1 MCIRDRDWLRDRAT
15 AAINNGIPIF
25 VTEWGSIG
33 YSIIDS
39 EANKWMNW
47 CHTNKISHVNW
58 AVNDKEEEWSIVI
71 PGASTTGQWQESDLT
86 EAGKLAKNIISN
98 WPD

>member
-1 MCIRDRDWLRDRAT
+1 MEDLPVRNT
-15 AAINNGIPIF
+15 
-25 VTEWGSIG
+25 
-33 YSIIDS
+33 YSGMKKED
-39 EANKWMNW
+39 
-47 CHTNKISHVNW
+47 
-58 AVNDKEEEWSIVI
+58 VNDKEEEWSIVI

>member
-1 MCIRDRDWLRDRAT
+1 M
-15 AAINNGIPIF
+15 
-25 VTEWGSIG
+25 
-33 YSIIDS
+33 IDS

-47 CHTNKISHVNW
+47 CHLNKISHVNW
-58 AVNDKEEEWSIVI
+58 AVNDKEEEWSIVK
-71 PGASTTGQWQESDLT
+71 PGASTTGNWQESDLT

>member
-1 MCIRDRDWLRDRAT
+1 M
-15 AAINNGIPIF
+15 
-25 VTEWGSIG
+25 
-33 YSIIDS
+33 
-39 EANKWMNW
+39 
-47 CHTNKISHVNW
+47 H

>member
-1 MCIRDRDWLRDRAT
+1 M
-15 AAINNGIPIF
+15 NNGIPLF

-47 CHTNKISHVNW
+47 CHLNKISHVNW
-58 AVNDKEEEWSIVI
+58 AVNDKEEEWSIVK
-71 PGASTTGQWQESDLT
+71 PGASTTGNWQESDLT